1 MDARD
6 DAPSDTGH
14 AFHLVDSHTV
24 TAQLANHG
32 VALGTRQLANFHQV
46 REPARP
52 RNLIC
57 QTNRFRIREV
67 QRALK
72 TRLMELCALTEFNKA
87 LRAVQYIKHG
97 LRRAERLLSCKRAA
111 RVLGIAAPSIR

>member
-6 DAPSDTGH
+6 DAPSDAGH
-14 AFHLVDSHTV
+14 AFHLVDSHAV

-57 QTNRFRIREV
+57 QTNRFCIRKV

-72 TRLMELCALTEFNKA
+72 TCLMELCAPTEFNKA
-87 LRAVQYIKHG
+87 LWAVQYIKHG
-97 LRRAERLLSCKRAA
+97 LRRAERLLSCKCAA

>member
-1 MDARD
+1 MTGSAEAHG
-6 DAPSDTGH
+6 APNRYGRTSRLELE
-14 AFHLVDSHTV
+14 A
-24 TAQLANHG
+24 
-32 VALGTRQLANFHQV
+32 ALGALQLANFHQV

-57 QTNRFRIREV
+57 HANRFCIREV

-72 TRLMELCALTEFNKA
+72 TCLMELCAPTEFNKA
-87 LRAVQYIKHG
+87 LWAVQYIKHG
-97 LRRAERLLSCKRAA
+97 LRRAERLLSCKCAA